1 MDIRK
6 KIFKWKSI
14 MLDNAPIIY
23 PAFIHKMNARYIYCK
38 GKGVRNLS

>member
-6 KIFKWKSI
+6 KVFKGEPI

-23 PAFIHKMNARYIYCK
+23 PAFRDKMNARYVYCK
-38 GKGVRNLS
+38 GKE